1 MQRNRAVFRAVAIA
15 AVVADVAL
23 IYFGLTVV
31 IPNQGY
37 FGILW
42 TVVLVLATVTA
53 ISRLVSRNR

>member
-1 MQRNRAVFRAVAIA
+1 M
-15 AVVADVAL
+15 VADVAL